1 VGRSERRVRAGK
13 CGLGSGVGMSHVE
26 WVEGMV
32 LLGMVREE
40 RSEEMVVRC
49 EARRQGGFR
58 WLLIDKGDLLRKGE
72 AEAGGA
78 R

>member
-1 VGRSERRVRAGK
+1 
-13 CGLGSGVGMSHVE
+13 MSHVE

-58 WLLIDKGDLLRKGE
+58 
-72 AEAGGA
+72 
-78 R
+78 